1 VEVVFAQVA
10 VEDLGASEP
19 LGETEEQGG
28 VIDPLMGQ
36 GEGVGPGGV
45 IPRAGESSHL
55 TASLGPGERGS
66 QLPHRELRRRSLS
79 YREQGGIIVNNE

>member
-1 VEVVFAQVA
+1 MEVVFAQVA

-45 IPRAGESSHL
+45 IPRGGGKLSSHRIPGSRG
-55 TASLGPGERGS
+55 TGISASASGITSP
-66 QLPHRELRRRSLS
+66 LS
-79 YREQGGIIVNNE
+79 FVPRTGRHNC